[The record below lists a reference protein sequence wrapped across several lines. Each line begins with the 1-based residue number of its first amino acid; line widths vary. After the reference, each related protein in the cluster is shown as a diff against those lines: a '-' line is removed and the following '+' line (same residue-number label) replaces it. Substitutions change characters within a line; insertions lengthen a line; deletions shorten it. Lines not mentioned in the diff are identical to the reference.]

1 MEVPAKTVPGTAAN
15 GVPARQ
21 STEKS
26 GTAHDTGTAL
36 GTAPRGRPQAQ
47 ETEQRRSAA
56 AGQDAGVDDLL
67 DEIDGVLEHNA
78 EEFVRGFVQKGG
90 Q

>member
-1 MEVPAKTVPGTAAN
+1 MTQEHH
-15 GVPARQ
+15 
-21 STEKS
+21 S
-26 GTAHDTGTAL
+26 GQRREDA
-36 GTAPRGRPQAQ
+36 QAQ
-47 ETEQRRSAA
+47 ETEQDVAAA

-67 DEIDGVLEHNA
+67 DEIDGVLERNA

>member
-1 MEVPAKTVPGTAAN
+1 MTQE
-15 GVPARQ
+15 Q
-21 STEKS
+21 HS
-26 GTAHDTGTAL
+26 GQRREDN
-36 GTAPRGRPQAQ
+36 QAQ
-47 ETEQRRSAA
+47 ETEQEVTAA

-67 DEIDGVLEHNA
+67 DEIDGVLERNA